1 MAFVKEWDWCFV
13 NTSDTQNAMLQ
24 DPGNTSEAAQNKI
37 QSVMQS
43 PEEQGDPLDQLRR
56 LSGAGVF
63 DSGSAFACALVQRH
77 ADLPTAGSAANSNQ
91 NAAEDK
97 ASAGGQLVAE
107 PLKRAGSA
115 LARDRS
121 GRFVGKSKPAAS
133 IEDRGARPGAPS
145 RRGTM
150 DPEDPLEQDLMASQA
165 HLFDDALMHGP
176 AESLNPQVNCSI
188 SSVPDW
194 SAPA

>member
-1 MAFVKEWDWCFV
+1 MCLSA
-13 NTSDTQNAMLQ
+13 
-24 DPGNTSEAAQNKI
+24 EAC
-37 QSVMQS
+37 
-43 PEEQGDPLDQLRR
+43 
-56 LSGAGVF
+56 
-63 DSGSAFACALVQRH
+63 GSA
-77 ADLPTAGSAANSNQ
+77 NSGQ
-91 NAAEDK
+91 CSQFKKNAAEDK
-97 ASAGGQLVAE
+97 ASAGGQVVAE

-121 GRFVGKSKPAAS
+121 GRFVGKSKPAAR

-165 HLFDDALMHGP
+165 HLFDDAPMHGP
-176 AESLNPQVNCSI
+176 AESLNPQVNCSL